1 MRALIADDHP
11 LARRGLAAL
20 LREDVGVEE
29 VLEADGSSGALAL
42 ARAQRPDLVL
52 LDMHMPGSLPA
63 RELCAQLRG
72 LLPDASL
79 IVVTAFDRTS
89 EIRDC
94 LLAGANG
101 CLLKDTAEVDLAQSV
116 LSVIAGETA
125 IDARIAQ
132 RIAAEA
138 VGGAPRS
145 GRPHLTSRERE
156 VLGLLAEGCSNRRI
170 AERLVISETTVK
182 GHVSSLLEKLGA
194 SSRLEVV
201 VRASHAGLL

>member
-11 LARRGLAAL
+11 LARRGLALL
-20 LREDVGVEE
+20 LREDVGVDE
-29 VLEADGSSGALAL
+29 VLEAGGSGEALAL
-42 ARAQRPDLVL
+42 ARARRPDLVL
-52 LDMHMPGSLPA
+52 VDMQMPESLPA
-63 RELCAQLRG
+63 RELCAHLRA
-72 LLPDASL
+72 LLPDAWL
-79 IVVTAFDRTS
+79 IVVTAFERTG

-101 CLLKDTAEVDLAQSV
+101 CLLKDTAEADLARSL

-125 IDARIAQ
+125 IDARVAQ

-138 VGGAPRS
+138 VGRAPRH
-145 GRPHLTSRERE
+145 GRPHLTSRERD
-156 VLGLLAEGCSNRRI
+156 VLGLLAEGCSNRSI

-201 VRASHAGLL
+201 VRASQAGLL